1 MIGSSDA
8 TQNCDCSKFS
18 DPILKA
24 GCENFLSLKWN
35 NVNVTYEGVSCPLE
49 LDRLPCWE
57 DNSDGWPV
65 DDIPEF
71 CAANI
76 DGPPTTVAPQTSSPT
91 VMPAVVTSTPAAQPT
106 PPPVPTATSPPF
118 ADGNIATTT
127 RYWDCSGGG
136 CGCGYLAGG
145 DTSKETHCHGYV
157 QLVFLQLF
165 TFYFPCSKRNID

>member
-1 MIGSSDA
+1 MLPLHRTLLVLLLVLQLPLTTADI
-8 TQNCDCSKFS
+8 
-18 DPILKA
+18 
-24 GCENFLSLKWN
+24 
-35 NVNVTYEGVSCPLE
+35 VHGVSFVIHVIFLCDYSRLSALFTVDHSIVSGACDGTFQGGYCDETSANCLGNCSGQQWCP
-49 LDRLPCWE
+49 C
-57 DNSDGWPV
+57 
-65 DDIPEF
+65 
-71 CAANI
+71 
-76 DGPPTTVAPQTSSPT
+76 SSPT
-91 VMPAVVTSTPAAQPT
+91 TPAPQPN

-118 ADGNIATTT
+118 AYGNIATTT